1 MMSMINPRLTGF
13 QCIRCG
19 HRLPVADH
27 PEGCPVCLAAGRPSS
42 VAATYQ
48 DLPDLP
54 PVGAGRGMSRFA
66 ARLAYPDFVTLGEG
80 DTPLVAL
87 PRLAGALGLD
97 TLRIKL
103 ESANPTGSHKDRM
116 SAQFVTRARARGA
129 PAVIAASSGN
139 GGASVAAYAAAAG
152 LACTIVTTVETS
164 PVWRRAIV
172 MTGAHLHVVETSMER
187 WAVVRDKVRNEGYA
201 TATNYLDPPVGSD
214 PFAVDAYKTVG
225 YELAE
230 AEDIATV
237 DAILVPTARGDLLW
251 GLHAGLAEAAAA
263 RRLAR
268 VPQLVAVEPFP
279 RLAAVQAGADVTGHF
294 PGKSALVSIN
304 GATATYQS
312 LAALERSG
320 GIAVAIDPAE
330 AIADQRLLAANGLY
344 LELSSVAS
352 LTALREL
359 KRRGRTDIRSAILI
373 GTSHGYKEFPSDI
386 AEPSRPNAA
395 A

>member
-1 MMSMINPRLTGF
+1 MSTINPRLTGF
-13 QCIRCG
+13 QCIQCDQ
-19 HRLPVADH
+19 RLPVADY
-27 PEGCPVCLAAGRPSS
+27 PEGCPACLAAGRPSS

-48 DLPDLP
+48 DLPSLP
-54 PVGAGRGMSRFA
+54 APEAGRGMRRFA
-66 ARLAYPDFVTLGEG
+66 DRLAYPDFVTLGEG

-87 PRLAGALGLD
+87 PRLAAELGLD
-97 TLRIKL
+97 SLRIKL

-116 SAQFVTRARARGA
+116 SAQFVTRARARAA

-164 PVWRRAIV
+164 PVWRRAIA
-172 MTGAHLHVVETSMER
+172 MTGAHLHVVDTSMER

-230 AEDIATV
+230 AEDIAAV

-251 GLHAGLAEAAAA
+251 GIHTGLAETVAMQ
-263 RRLAR
+263 RLAR
-268 VPQLVAVEPFP
+268 APQLVSVEPFP
-279 RLAAVQAGADVTGHF
+279 RLAEVQAGAAVTGHF

-304 GATATYQS
+304 GATVTYQS
-312 LAALERSG
+312 WAALERSG
-320 GIAVAIDPAE
+320 GLAVAVEPAE
-330 AIADQRLLAANGLY
+330 VIADQRLLAASGLY

-359 KRRGRTDIRSAILI
+359 KRRGRNDIRSAILI
-373 GTSHGYKEFPSDI
+373 GTSHGYKEFP
-386 AEPSRPNAA
+386 AEAA